1 MQDGTISALPRRLQ
15 AVLQTIFGLTSE
27 AINRRCTHI
36 GLLFDISTVRRAR
49 VNLDDDIGT
58 SEDFSEE
65 TEDRIDQAVNK

>member
-15 AVLQTIFGLTSE
+15 AVLQTIYNAQLQD
-27 AINRRCTHI
+27 
-36 GLLFDISTVRRAR
+36 LFCKLRSSFLFISSTVRRAR